1 MAEYVDLVIC
11 KKDGDEKP
19 MLFRAPRFSGLKEGE
34 KVITENDLCLT
45 VERSYS
51 ARTDDPY
58 DELNFILHASGAGQ
72 RRPLCRALPVPVC
85 PGRAYPDAGL
95 CPRGHHH

>member
-11 KKDGDEKP
+11 KKDDDEKP

-34 KVITENDLCLT
+34 RVITENDLCLT

-58 DELNFILHASGAGQ
+58 DELNFILHASGAEL
-72 RRPLCRALPVPVC
+72 PLKKIVSRVVIQTLE
-85 PGRAYPDAGL
+85 YEEDEE
-95 CPRGHHH
+95 